1 VAAPTASSASSASAP
16 STDVTGLAEI
26 LATIEARIAEP
37 VSLGVARIET
47 DGRIVGSK
55 LLLGDD
61 AGDAFREHCR
71 AALQSIASGTSRL
84 YSSGAEL
91 ANDEF
96 FVIDDT
102 ETLAELAVIGDLRSS
117 IETMPVIKP
126 ADLDHTIQL
135 YAIAAGSD
143 HRVLFVRRTNPQ
155 LSYRAGRFLAIGR
168 ERLLRVGE
176 PAFSFSPGFDF
187 VMGEGWVF
195 VLDQRAFEMLFRE
208 IGVVEQN
215 ISRWIEAITRHLP
228 MEESDV
234 DQLRKVA
241 LHDSRT
247 WRRLREIEHRDH
259 LAGVT
264 LDQVRTYAS
273 LVGVEPDTVVA
284 DDRLTFDPAQ
294 RFTFLHLLNEDLYK
308 GELTH
313 ELFEAHRKTPAGG

>member
-1 VAAPTASSASSASAP
+1 MVA
-16 STDVTGLAEI
+16 STLTVAVE
-26 LATIEARIAEP
+26 AIESRIAEP
-37 VSLGVARIET
+37 VSLGVAHIDG
-47 DGRIVGSK
+47 DGRVVGSK
-55 LLLGDD
+55 LLLSDD
-61 AGDAFREHCR
+61 AADAFRDHCR
-71 AALQSIASGTSRL
+71 ATIHTIEAGTPRS

-96 FVIDDT
+96 FVIDDA

-135 YAIAAGSD
+135 YAIAAGRD
-143 HRVLFVRRTNPQ
+143 DRVLFVCRTNPQ

-168 ERLLRVGE
+168 ERLARVGE

-187 VMGEGWVF
+187 VIGEGWVI
-195 VLDQRAFEMLFRE
+195 VLDQRHFEMLFRE

-215 ISRWIEAITRHLP
+215 ISRWIEAITQHLP
-228 MEESDV
+228 MDESDV

-247 WRRLREIEHRDH
+247 WRRLREIEQRGH
-259 LAGVT
+259 LAGVS

-273 LVGVEPDTVVA
+273 LVGLDPDTVVA
-284 DDRLTFDPAQ
+284 GDRLAFDPAQ

-308 GELTH
+308 GQLTD
-313 ELFEAHRKTPAGG
+313 ELFESHRKTLAGG